1 MSESV
6 LLPILDTGRDT
17 GRQHRHACSYLLW
30 HRWLDFALAVP
41 GLFIFLLLLPALAL
55 FIKLDT
61 PGAVFYRQQR
71 VGYRGR
77 CFTIYK
83 LRSMYE
89 DAEVTGARWASID
102 DPRVTRVGRW
112 LRATHLDELPQLLN
126 VLRGDMSIIGPRPER
141 AIFITTLEQYL
152 PDFHLRLQ
160 VRPGLTGWAQVCC
173 PYTNSVTEARRKL
186 HYDLAYINRWSPG
199 LDLAILGATL
209 REMVRCNGR

>member
-6 LLPILDTGRDT
+6 LLPILDA
-17 GRQHRHACSYLLW
+17 GRQHRHALSYLLW
-30 HRWLDFALAVP
+30 HRSLDFLLALP
-41 GLFIFLLLLPALAL
+41 GLFILLLLLPALAL

-77 CFTIYK
+77 YFTIYK

-89 DAEVTGARWASID
+89 DAEATGAHWATTN
-102 DPRVTRVGRW
+102 DPRVTRTGHW

-141 AIFITTLEQYL
+141 ATFASTLEQHL

-173 PYTNSVTEARRKL
+173 PYSDSVAAATRKL
-186 HYDLAYINRWSPG
+186 HYDLAYINHWSPG

-209 REMVRCNGR
+209 REVMRCSGR